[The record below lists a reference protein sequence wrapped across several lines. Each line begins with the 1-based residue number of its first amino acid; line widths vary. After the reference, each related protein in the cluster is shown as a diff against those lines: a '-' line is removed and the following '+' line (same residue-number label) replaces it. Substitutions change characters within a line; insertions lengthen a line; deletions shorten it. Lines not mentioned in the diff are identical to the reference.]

1 MYKTSTGTKSLC
13 IRFDKIDGFVIILD
27 SKIKHL
33 ILFDYG
39 LLNEISDK
47 IKYLIIKKGGT
58 ANSINHNFGKIKM
71 KLYNP
76 LLIKKTNFSQCYNKS
91 AVKKNKNK
99 YDYNIFLEKGS

>member
-58 ANSINHNFGKIKM
+58 TNSINHNFGKIKI
-71 KLYNP
+71 KL
-76 LLIKKTNFSQCYNKS
+76 
-91 AVKKNKNK
+91 
-99 YDYNIFLEKGS
+99 

>member
-13 IRFDKIDGFVIILD
+13 IRFDKTDGFVIILD

-58 ANSINHNFGKIKM
+58 TNSINHNFGKIKI

-76 LLIKKTNFSQCYNKS
+76 LLIKKTNFS
-91 AVKKNKNK
+91 
-99 YDYNIFLEKGS
+99 